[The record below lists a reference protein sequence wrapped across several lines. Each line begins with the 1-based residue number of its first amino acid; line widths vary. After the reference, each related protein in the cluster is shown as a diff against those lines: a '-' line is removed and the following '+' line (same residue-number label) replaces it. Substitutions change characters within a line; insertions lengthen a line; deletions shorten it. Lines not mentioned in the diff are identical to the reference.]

1 MRLSKRVLA
10 SAFAAAVLATCAP
23 AVALAAAAGDDFD
36 TAVEVSAVPFQQTID
51 TTGATKATDDPNACN
66 HWGESSVWLR
76 YTAPADGIVRLKT
89 ESTRFGPFFGV
100 FTGDR
105 GALAPVPGACDS
117 NSPHDDTF
125 RVQAGVT
132 YHVMVVEYY
141 SWYAGPVTVSLTP
154 VAPAPND
161 DRAAAEPVELTERYE
176 GDLRRASAEPGEP
189 VASCDPVATQSV
201 WYRYT
206 PTEAKFVRVL
216 SDRTA
221 VSVYRASDLSEV
233 DCEWSGEGNYQHN
246 VFSATPGESY
256 LIRVA
261 DSVGSAGPFFVEL
274 GEAEP
279 LRPFVNAYPNNPT
292 VFTDVTIAPYT
303 GDQRPFVSGTV
314 QFGDGGS
321 AQIVPGETIR
331 HRYAA
336 DGDYT
341 ITVTGATKD
350 GRTGTG
356 SDTLKVDTHDVSV
369 TGFSVPASARA
380 GQTKSFKATVA
391 NTRHDENV
399 RVTLYKVGG
408 APGGYDLEIGRGT
421 QWVPASAS
429 GRTDFP
435 FAYTYSAEDA
445 AKGSVE
451 FRVEATMPDRGWGS
465 DARPEDNQARAT
477 TTSVR
482 KAAGT
487 NALTN

>member
-1 MRLSKRVLA
+1 MRLSRRILV

-23 AVALAAAAGDDFD
+23 AVALAAAPGDDFD
-36 TAVEVSAVPFQQTID
+36 TAVDVMALPFQQTVD
-51 TTGATKATDDPNACN
+51 TTGATKATDDPSACN

-76 YTAPADGIVRLKT
+76 YTAPADAIVRLKT

-100 FTGDR
+100 FTGER
-105 GALAPVPGACDS
+105 GALTPVPGACDS

-141 SWYAGPVTVSLTP
+141 SWYAGPVSVSISP
-154 VAPAPND
+154 VPASPND
-161 DRAAAEPVELTERYE
+161 DRAAAAAAELSERYD
-176 GDLRRASAEPGEP
+176 GDLRRASAEAGEP
-189 VASCDPVATQSV
+189 VASCDARATQSV

-206 PTEAKFVRVL
+206 PAKAKFVQVL

-233 DCEWSGEGNYQHN
+233 DCEPSGESNYQHN

-261 DSVGSAGPFFVEL
+261 DSVEDAGPFFVEL
-274 GEAEP
+274 VEAAP
-279 LRPFVNAYPNNPT
+279 LSPSVNAYPNNPT

-303 GDQRPFVSGTV
+303 GEQRPFVSGTV

-321 AQIVPGETIR
+321 AQIVPGETIK

-356 SDTLKVDTHDVSV
+356 SEVLKVDTHDVSV
-369 TGFSVPASARA
+369 TAFTVAASARA
-380 GQTKSFKATVA
+380 GQTKQFKATVA

-399 RVTLYKVGG
+399 RVTLYKVGAAG
-408 APGGYDLEIGRGT
+408 GGYDLEIGHTT
-421 QWVPASAS
+421 QWVPAS
-429 GRTDFP
+429 GTRRTDFP

-445 AKGSVE
+445 AKGTVE

-465 DARPEDNQARAT
+465 DAKPDDNQARAT

-482 KAAGT
+482 KAAAA
-487 NALTN
+487 NAVID

>member
-36 TAVEVSAVPFQQTID
+36 TAADVTALPFQQTLD

-76 YTAPADGIVRLKT
+76 YTAPADGLVRLKT
-89 ESTRFGPFFGV
+89 ESERFGPFFGV
-100 FTGDR
+100 FTGER
-105 GALAPVPGACDS
+105 GALTPVPGACDS

-132 YHVMVVEYY
+132 YHVMLVEYY
-141 SWYAGPVTVSLTP
+141 SWYAGPVNVSITP
-154 VAPAPND
+154 VTASPND
-161 DRAAAEPVELTERYE
+161 DRASAEPVQLSQRYE

-189 VASCDPVATQSV
+189 VASCDAGATQSV

-206 PTEAKFVRVL
+206 PAQQKFVQVL

-233 DCEWSGEGNYQHN
+233 DCEWSGESNYQHN

-261 DSVGSAGPFFVEL
+261 DSTEYAGPFFVEL
-274 GEAEP
+274 TEAEP
-279 LRPFVNAYPNNPT
+279 LSPFVNPYPNNPT
-292 VFTDVTIAPYT
+292 VFTDVTFAPYT

-314 QFGDGGS
+314 SFGDGGS
-321 AQIVPGETIR
+321 APIVPGQTIK

-356 SDTLKVDTHDVSV
+356 SEVLKVDTHDVAV
-369 TGFSVPASARA
+369 TSFSVPASARA
-380 GQTKSFKATVA
+380 GQTKPVKVTVA

-399 RVTLYKVGG
+399 RVTLYKVGAAG
-408 APGGYDLEIGRGT
+408 GGYDLEIGHTT
-421 QWVPASAS
+421 QWVAASAS
-429 GRTDFP
+429 GTTTFP
-435 FAYTYSAEDA
+435 FAYTYSAADA
-445 AKGSVE
+445 AKGTVE
-451 FRVEATMPDRGWGS
+451 FRVEATLPDRDWGS
-465 DARPEDNQARAT
+465 DARPEDNKALAT

-487 NALTN
+487 NAVAN